1 MGEEIYHYLAGL
13 GRQRANGIT
22 QEIINLK
29 EERDMKKK
37 VLSAVWLAVFI
48 GLITIVVSQG
58 YAANKKV
65 DVAKT
70 KAVSAEEEA
79 MRAEQAMIK
88 VREEKMSARRESEKK
103 ANEALAQKEWQ
114 IEIVETGA
122 KKTKSEADVLT
133 FSEGKVT
140 SKNYSA
146 KGYPTTNITLTLQD
160 SATIVWETMQAN
172 PEHGTVFWR
181 GELSNGL
188 MGGAVSFQPKKGDN
202 KDYYF
207 TTVSPKEEAGLV
219 KVEAQK
225 AEAKEVGVVE
235 PKAAKAKKESKK
247 NKK

>member
-70 KAVSAEEEA
+70 KAVSAEEEE

-88 VREEKMSARRESEKK
+88 VREEKMSARREAEKS
-103 ANEALAQKEWQ
+103 Q
-114 IEIVETGA
+114 
-122 KKTKSEADVLT
+122 
-133 FSEGKVT
+133 
-140 SKNYSA
+140 
-146 KGYPTTNITLTLQD
+146 
-160 SATIVWETMQAN
+160 
-172 PEHGTVFWR
+172 
-181 GELSNGL
+181 
-188 MGGAVSFQPKKGDN
+188 
-202 KDYYF
+202 
-207 TTVSPKEEAGLV
+207 
-219 KVEAQK
+219 
-225 AEAKEVGVVE
+225 
-235 PKAAKAKKESKK
+235 
-247 NKK
+247 